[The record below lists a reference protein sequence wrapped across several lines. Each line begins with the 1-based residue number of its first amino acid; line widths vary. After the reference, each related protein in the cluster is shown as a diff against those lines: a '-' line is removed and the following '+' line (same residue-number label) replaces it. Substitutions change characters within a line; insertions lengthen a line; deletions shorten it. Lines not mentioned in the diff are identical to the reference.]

1 MILASLGTHPAPM
14 LALESVLARL
24 ARDETVILC
33 AAAYGGTPGID
44 HRGLVAPEELR
55 RLIAS
60 SRQVVCH
67 AGPASLFDCWQAG
80 VRPIVVPR
88 DPARGEHVDDHQLR
102 FAARLPESLA
112 QVVDPSG
119 LPEALGVAARSV
131 SPVGVATPFASAFGE
146 LCDDLMRRRR
156 R

>member
-14 LALESVLARL
+14 LALESALSDVAD
-24 ARDETVILC
+24 DETVILC
-33 AAAYGGTPGID
+33 AAAHGGAPGIE
-44 HRGLVAPEELR
+44 HRGLVSPEELR
-55 RLIAS
+55 RLIVQ
-60 SRQVVCH
+60 SRRVVCH
-67 AGPASLFDCWQAG
+67 AGPASLFDCWQSG

-112 QVVDPSG
+112 QVVDPDA
-119 LPEALGVAARSV
+119 LKAALGAAACTV
-131 SPVGVATPFASAFGE
+131 SPAGVAIPFAAAFGE
-146 LCDDLMRRRR
+146 LCDDLVRRRR